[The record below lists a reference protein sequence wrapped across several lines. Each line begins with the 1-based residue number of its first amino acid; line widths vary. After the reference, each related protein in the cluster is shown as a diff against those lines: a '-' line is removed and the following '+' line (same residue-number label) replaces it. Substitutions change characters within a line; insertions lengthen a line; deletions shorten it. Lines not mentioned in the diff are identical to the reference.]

1 MRLERDA
8 LLNTALVIV
17 ASCAVVTTAL
27 AAYRTLRPAAPRVA
41 PAVVEIDGWKQY
53 AKAGQRLGPTDAP
66 AVIVAFSDF
75 ECPFCKTAAQT
86 LRAIRDKYGDRVALV
101 YRHFPLE
108 KRHPLA
114 RTAAIASECASRQ
127 ARFEAFH
134 DALFAEDSLV
144 ADHWGELAAMAGIA
158 DTVAFNACLVDPVA
172 AATVDKDVLAGSQLG
187 IEGTPTILV
196 NQYRVM
202 AGAPGHVIDSLV
214 QVAIRRR

>member
-127 ARFEAFH
+127 ARFETFH
-134 DALFAEDSLV
+134 VL
-144 ADHWGELAAMAGIA
+144 
-158 DTVAFNACLVDPVA
+158 
-172 AATVDKDVLAGSQLG
+172 DVIGLM
-187 IEGTPTILV
+187 T
-196 NQYRVM
+196 
-202 AGAPGHVIDSLV
+202 AGAGLA
-214 QVAIRRR
+214 VAIAGLILFFIRGPHTEDTRAGEKSGEESN